1 MVLHDVIFNVTTR
14 FEVEAFDSFQENL
27 QVP

>member
-1 MVLHDVIFNVTTR
+1 MVLHDVIFNAIAWIN
-14 FEVEAFDSFQENL
+14 FEAFDSSQENL